1 MSHIICRKEKIGYII
16 YDPDKRKISIEKE
29 LQESIDYRVI
39 NPGVSPSNSLISPIT
54 VFLEL
59 TKRCNLS
66 CKHCFR
72 DYDDGKDLSTEDWI
86 DIIDGLYESGVCSVK
101 ITGGE
106 PFIRSDLSII
116 LDYLEQKYINYIIYT
131 NGCFEERY
139 IQWLKNLKYLDL
151 VRVSVDGIPETNDSI
166 RGLGVWDK
174 AITTIKKLEANN
186 IPCELNYT
194 VSRQNYVEIPILSKI
209 IREAN
214 ISAPIHTGFIKCAGK
229 AKYNDKH
236 CFYDNK
242 SIYEVATIIKGYE
255 SQLSNLSKLVLL
267 KPIYYEL
274 FGDSYGC
281 PAGRTSMTIKQ
292 DGTVIP
298 CGVLPKK
305 DFQCGNILKDGINS
319 VWNSRCMISLNEIP
333 VAEQC
338 KNCIQLYKNCT
349 GGCRGNAYNL
359 CGSLDVEDINCSVYK
374 VFCD

>member
-39 NPGVSPSNSLISPIT
+39 NPVVSPSNPLISPIT

-72 DYDDGKDLSTEDWI
+72 DYDDEKDLSTEDWI

-106 PFIRSDLSII
+106 PFMRSDLSII

-194 VSRQNYVEIPILSKI
+194 VSRQNYVEIPKLSKI

-319 VWNSRCMISLNEIP
+319 AWNSRCMISLNEIP